1 MNWTEGYVSDVEYVA
16 GFYRELSPGW
26 LNLVCLLNG
35 VQPVP
40 LDQPYTYCELGFGRG
55 FTAQL
60 LAAANPQGRF
70 YAADFNPA
78 HVAGARSLAREAGLA
93 NLTLLENSFEQMAG
107 GEVALPQFDFIVL
120 HGVYTW
126 VTPENRQHIVRFM
139 GRYLKP
145 GGVAYVSY
153 NAMPGW
159 APALPL
165 QRLLVEYADAFPN
178 HAELQIKAA
187 ADFLVQL
194 EQINAGYLAQNP
206 SVKARIEA
214 LKTSNPHY
222 LVHEYLHKHWQP
234 LFHADVARDLA
245 AAKMNFVGV
254 AELQGAYPGIFLND
268 AQRQLVD
275 KLPNPEQRETLKD
288 YLLNTSFR
296 KDVFVRGARRLTVQ
310 RQAEQLGQLTLALTI
325 PRAAASLTMKLPG
338 GEVKGVPQL
347 YDPVLDALAQR
358 PHTLAELACLP
369 ALAGQTMQPVAQIAA
384 LLTAGNQ
391 TAIYAAQNSDAA
403 PDSAWRINA
412 VLAAQARYGDEFHA
426 LCSPLLGNGISASY
440 VERLFYLGLRQAP
453 DDVTPAALAHTA
465 WQVMRAGGQ
474 RMRRDGV
481 ALQTDQDNV
490 EALTRA
496 AQEFLDARLPL
507 WRALKLL

>member
-40 LDQPYTYCELGFGRG
+40 LDQPYQYCELGFGRG
-55 FTAQL
+55 FSAQL
-60 LAAANPQGRF
+60 LAAANPQGQF

-78 HVAGARSLAREAGLA
+78 HVAGASALVREAQLP
-93 NLTLLENSFEQMAG
+93 NLTLLENSFEQMASG
-107 GEVALPQFDFIVL
+107 DVDLPQFDFIVL

-126 VTPENRQHIVRFM
+126 VTAENRQHIVRFI

-145 GGVAYVSY
+145 GGIAYISY

-178 HAELQIKAA
+178 RADLQIKAA
-187 ADFLVQL
+187 TEFLTQM
-194 EQINAGYLAQNP
+194 EQANAGYLVQNP
-206 SVKARIEA
+206 SIKARIDA
-214 LKTSNPHY
+214 LKTSNQHY

-234 LFHADVARDLA
+234 LYHADVARDLA
-245 AAKMNFVGV
+245 AAKLNFVGA

-268 AQRQLVD
+268 AQRQMID
-275 KLPNPEQRETLKD
+275 KLPHGEQRETLKD

-310 RQAEQLGQLTLALTI
+310 RQAEQLAQLTLALI
-325 PRAAASLTMKLPG
+325 VPRAAASLTMKLPG

-358 PHTLAELACLP
+358 PHTLAELARLP
-369 ALAGQTMQPVAQIAA
+369 ALAGQTMQSVAQIAA
-384 LLTAGNQ
+384 LLTASTQ
-391 TAIYAAQNSDAA
+391 TAIYAPSNAVAA
-403 PDSAWRINA
+403 PDNAWRMNA
-412 VLAAQARYGDEFHA
+412 ALAQQTRYGDEYHA
-426 LCSPLLGNGISASY
+426 LCSPLLGSGLSANY
-440 VERLFYLGLRQAP
+440 VERLFYLGLQQAP
-453 DDVTPAALAHTA
+453 DDITPVALAHVA
-465 WQVMRAGGQ
+465 WQVMRTGGQ
-474 RMRRDGV
+474 RMQRDGA
-481 ALQTDQDNV
+481 ALQTEPENLD
-490 EALTRA
+490 ALTRSA
-496 AQEFLDARLPL
+496 HEFIVNKLPL
-507 WRALKLL
+507 WRTLKLL